1 MTLKAPV
8 SRRGGDG
15 ASVPVGEP
23 RQRSDSYGEGRRMV
37 ACSDA
42 QSCGGFGRW
51 LAHGHRKFGDEGE
64 VGLMGQKDKA
74 GLD

>member
-42 QSCGGFGRW
+42 
-51 LAHGHRKFGDEGE
+51 
-64 VGLMGQKDKA
+64 
-74 GLD
+74 